1 MKRLLLATRNE
12 AKARELRELL
22 QGVEVRV
29 ESLASHPEAPDVEE
43 PGGTFEAN
51 ACLKATQAATSTGL
65 WAVAE
70 DSGLVVDKLGGEPG
84 VRSARY
90 AGIHGD
96 SEANNSKLL
105 SELEGESQRSARFV
119 CVVVLACPDG
129 EVVATGH
136 GTCEGTIA
144 EEPRGSQGFGYD
156 PLFIPERAPQLTMAE
171 LDAREK
177 GLISHRGQAMRAFL
191 PLLRLHL
198 AEIDG

>member
-1 MKRLLLATRNE
+1 VKRLLLATRNE

-22 QGVEVRV
+22 RGVDVRV

-43 PGGTFEAN
+43 LGGTFEAN
-51 ACLKATQAATSTGL
+51 ACLKATQAATSTAL

-90 AGIHGD
+90 AGVHGD
-96 SEANNSKLL
+96 SEANNAKLL
-105 SELEGESQRSARFV
+105 RELEAESQRNARFV
-119 CVVVLACPDG
+119 CVVALARPDG

-171 LDAREK
+171 LDSREK
-177 GLISHRGQAMRAFL
+177 GLISHRGQAMRSFL

-198 AEIDG
+198 AEIED